1 MARGRPLTPSP
12 LPVWFT
18 QLALVFLTS
27 RGGGSERTTSI
38 RLKIRLASTQ
48 ISARRCA
55 SHTSETRHVKTELF
69 PRKRTITRELSWSE
83 HVGVT
88 TNKANKVLG
97 VIMHTVGTVN
107 QKVFSMLYMS
117 LVRPILEYCV
127 PVWSP
132 YLVKAPEKIQH
143 RASGLALRYDMLYED
158 RCKILNRPTLVKQT
172 VFLSFIGCY
181 KMVFCLNGLQFTDFI
196 EFSKIKWTRANHD
209 YKLYVIA
216 ALLKILLIH
225 IVKSSVIWKSWV
237 GFFVSVHVLLNTVD

>member
-1 MARGRPLTPSP
+1 MQDDAHH
-12 LPVWFT
+12 T
-18 QLALVFLTS
+18 QA
-27 RGGGSERTTSI
+27 
-38 RLKIRLASTQ
+38 
-48 ISARRCA
+48 
-55 SHTSETRHVKTELF
+55 RHVTSKPSYSQGKELNLVERSKN
-69 PRKRTITRELSWSE
+69 PGVTITRDLSWSE
-83 HVGVT
+83 QVGVT

-196 EFSKIKWTRANHD
+196 EFSKIK
-209 YKLYVIA
+209 
-216 ALLKILLIH
+216 
-225 IVKSSVIWKSWV
+225 
-237 GFFVSVHVLLNTVD
+237 